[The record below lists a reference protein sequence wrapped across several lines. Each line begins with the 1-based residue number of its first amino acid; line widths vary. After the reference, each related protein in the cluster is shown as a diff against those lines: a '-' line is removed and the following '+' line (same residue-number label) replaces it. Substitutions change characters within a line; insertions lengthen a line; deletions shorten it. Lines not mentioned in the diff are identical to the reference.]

1 MSGKRS
7 YKGNQGGNRC
17 KCAQLKKHVQSVG
30 SREEDFAFCLLEL
43 QAGVGEEVLCFDQY
57 FREGATSR
65 SGQEVIELAS
75 EPFNFDVTKVNF
87 IKKS

>member
-1 MSGKRS
+1 M
-7 YKGNQGGNRC
+7 
-17 KCAQLKKHVQSVG
+17 QSVG

-65 SGQEVIELAS
+65 SGQEVIELAR

-87 IKKS
+87 TKKIRGVFEK

>member
-87 IKKS
+87 I